1 MLDVL
6 SSPNT
11 RILSSKLGVKP
22 IAILGVNMAFP
33 ELIQANQT
41 SCLLSGNTKNDA
53 VILITSKAGCQSSSE
68 INNLLEKVAAV
79 DKRLGQDIVLVHA
92 PELAGGRL
100 IHAATGPVDRD
111 YDDVRNFGDTA
122 AKAIEVAKAAGALN
136 PLMVV
141 EGVPDGKDF
150 SYAVEVTYLSACQAL
165 WQPLEARQALD
176 ETEIEPLQSIT
187 IFDSNSELDVD
198 YLMAVEKGRRL
209 ARDLA
214 GTEPERFAPA
224 GFANYCVESLQ
235 NTDVSVKVID
245 DRVTIEKEF
254 PLLAAVA
261 RASQQVE
268 RHKPRV
274 VHLEY
279 VGEGPIEKT
288 LILIGKGVT
297 YDTGG
302 ADLKVGGHMA
312 GMSRDKGGAAA
323 VAGFMQTVAET
334 KPKGLKVIAWL
345 GLVRNSIGAE
355 AFVADEIIQAHCGA
369 RVRIGNTD
377 AEGRLVMAD
386 LLSHG
391 REAAKTEVAP
401 ELMTVA
407 TLTGHAALAVGPY
420 TIMLENGPA
429 RDGKVASL
437 LEGEGESWG
446 DGIEVGR
453 LRREDFN
460 MVKPRTKADDVLSS
474 NNGPSVSVA
483 RGHQFPMAFLAVA
496 SGLDKH
502 GSHSEAPIAYMH
514 VDIAGSGVEGS
525 DWQHGKPTAAP
536 LVALA
541 ARYIYQK

>member
-1 MLDVL
+1 
-6 SSPNT
+6 
-11 RILSSKLGVKP
+11 
-22 IAILGVNMAFP
+22 MAFP
-33 ELIQANQT
+33 KLIQATQS
-41 SCLLSGNTKNDA
+41 SCLLADNTNNDA
-53 VILITSKAGCQSSSE
+53 VILVSSQASCSTSAE
-68 INNLLEKVAAV
+68 INRLLEQTAAV
-79 DKRLGQDIVLVHA
+79 DKRIGQEVVLVHA
-92 PELAGGRL
+92 PELAGSRL

-111 YDDVRNFGDTA
+111 HDDVRNFGDAA
-122 AKAIEVAKAAGALN
+122 AKAIGVAKAAGAIN
-136 PLMVV
+136 PVIIV
-141 EGVPDGKDF
+141 EGVPEGAAF
-150 SYAVEVTYLSACQAL
+150 ARAVELAYLSACQAL
-165 WQPLEARQALD
+165 WQPLEARQTLN
-176 ETEIEPLQSIT
+176 EEEIEPLQSIT
-187 IFDSNSELDVD
+187 LFDPENKLNAD

-214 GTEPERFAPA
+214 GTEPERFAPG
-224 GFANYCVESLQ
+224 GFADYCVESL
-235 NTDVSVKVID
+235 NGSDVNVKVID
-245 DRVTIEKEF
+245 DRATIEKEF

-274 VHLEY
+274 VQMEY
-279 VGEGPIEKT
+279 VGEGPVEKT
-288 LILIGKGVT
+288 LLLIGKGVT

-323 VAGFMQTVAET
+323 VAGFMQTVAEA
-334 KPKGLKVIAWL
+334 KPKGLKVVAWL

-355 AFVADEIIQAHCGA
+355 AFVADEIIRAHCGA

-386 LLSHG
+386 LLSHA
-391 REAAKTEVAP
+391 REMAKTEVAP

-429 RDGKVASL
+429 RDGNVATL
-437 LEGEGESWG
+437 LEEAGESWG
-446 DGIEVGR
+446 DGVEVGR

-483 RGHQFPMAFLAVA
+483 RGHQFPMAFLAIA

-502 GSHSEAPIAYMH
+502 GSRSAEPIAYTH
-514 VDIAGSGVEGS
+514 IDIAGSGVEGS

-541 ARYIYQK
+541 ARYVNQN